1 MSFALL
7 SNVIAA
13 GLLTGLVY
21 GLAALGLSV
30 IFGVL
35 RVVNFA
41 HGEIM
46 VLGMYGALLLAK
58 HAGLDPL
65 AAAPLVAVTLFGAG
79 WALQRVLIN
88 PFVGRP
94 EHMQFIL
101 LAGVAMMLLN
111 LMLMVFG
118 PEARSAS
125 VAYAFDSFEL
135 GPLVLDKVRVYAALA
150 ALLVA
155 GSLFLFFGYTLLGK
169 TIRACAD
176 NQLGARVVG
185 LNIDRLYA
193 LTFGIGCAT
202 VGVAGCLMTLLID
215 VQPLLAPEFTLLSFV
230 IVIVGGLGNL
240 MGALA
245 GGVLIGVSEALAGFF
260 LVPSMKSMFSYG
272 LLILVLLI
280 RPQGILGRSS

>member
-65 AAAPLVAVTLFGAG
+65 VAAPLVAVTLFGAG
-79 WALQRVLIN
+79 WTLQRVLIN
-88 PFVGRP
+88 RFVGRP

-118 PEARSAS
+118 PDARSAS
-125 VAYAFDSFEL
+125 VPYAFDSFEL
-135 GPLVLDKVRVYAALA
+135 GPLVLDKARVYAAIA

-155 GSLFLFFGYTLLGK
+155 GGLFLFFGHTLLGK

-202 VGVAGCLMTLLID
+202 AGVAGCLMTLLID
-215 VQPLLAPEFTLLSFV
+215 VRPLLAPELTLLSFV
-230 IVIVGGLGNL
+230 IVIVGGLGSL
-240 MGALA
+240 MGALV
-245 GGVLIGVSEALAGFF
+245 GGVLIGMSEALAGFF
-260 LVPSMKSMFSYG
+260 LIPSMKSMFSYG
-272 LLILVLLI
+272 LLILILLL
-280 RPQGILGRSS
+280 RPQGILGRQS